1 MDVAGSAIEALGAEA
16 NTPCANEDAVAEGMA
31 VAVVDGATEE
41 VRVFEVRAARDDA
54 SEVSGV
60 EGSAATVA
68 VEGFVA
74 EDNTVVSCVTG
85 DEETGGVADEVSTL
99 VDGASEEGL
108 TTTDTAI
115 GGFVAEGNAVVGA
128 ASEDG
133 TTEDFDVKVVD
144 DAFEEL
150 AAEDVAFEGRAVE
163 GLATTDFVIGGF
175 VVGAANEE

>member
-31 VAVVDGATEE
+31 VVDGATED
-41 VRVFEVRAARDDA
+41 VRGFEVKAARDDA

-74 EDNTVVSCVTG
+74 EGNTVVGCVNG